1 MVFFVAIFR
10 RTDGAILYEDS
21 FSRGE
26 SPSGSPSPSAKSVWA
41 LVQVLLPFARE
52 VGGGGVRSVVLRA
65 ADTPRVSFG
74 ANEVHRR
81 REIAVAHGT
90 LLAVTVTSSENQS
103 AEAKALADRLHKFLI
118 THPKDSD
125 ETGEENNQAA
135 LPDAFDFHA
144 YMESFVTSD
153 NSSSESSI
161 RTQSSDLSDLENSPR
176 PNPPPVQLVE
186 IDVDAL
192 REEIVNAMDA
202 IL

>member
-10 RTDGAILYEDS
+10 RTDGTVLYEDS

-26 SPSGSPSPSAKSVWA
+26 NPSTSATPSAKSVWA

-74 ANEVHRR
+74 DNEVHRR

-90 LLAVTVTSSENQS
+90 LFAVTVTSSENQS
-103 AEAKALADRLHKFLI
+103 AASKALADRLHKFLL
-118 THPKDSD
+118 TCPKDSD
-125 ETGEENNQAA
+125 KTGEENNEAPQ
-135 LPDAFDFHA
+135 PDAFDFHA
-144 YMESFVTSD
+144 FMEPFVSSD
-153 NSSSESSI
+153 NSSSESSLP
-161 RTQSSDLSDLENSPR
+161 TQSSDLSELGNSPHA
-176 PNPPPVQLVE
+176 NPPPVQLVE

-192 REEIVNAMDA
+192 REEIVNAMDS